1 MIAFIEFWNNMD
13 YFYKIIEVSNPNKK
27 SKVLILFDDMVADML
42 NNKKLNPIVT
52 EFFIRGRKPNISL
65 VFITQKEGKIQENF
79 LNSIHGEGLKIST
92 PKQIL

>member
-1 MIAFIEFWNNMD
+1 MIAFIEFWNSMD

-27 SKVLILFDDMVADML
+27 PKVLILFDDMIADML
-42 NNKKLNPIVT
+42 SNKKLNPIVT

-92 PKQIL
+92 PKQML

>member
-42 NNKKLNPIVT
+42 SNKKLNPIVT

>member
-42 NNKKLNPIVT
+42 SNKNLNPIVT

>member
-42 NNKKLNPIVT
+42 SNKKLNPIVT

-65 VFITQKEGKIQENF
+65 VFITQKEGKIQEDF